1 MQQYYD
7 MQRYNKSGATAHE
20 SGEARESNDTGEPS
34 DTGKVGEIDSEVE
47 RLEAENAE
55 LRRKLTEAEETT
67 AWLEDLVNKNQHTLL
82 PIRRQF
88 DRAVAGLLDPERRYG
103 HSGSVAVGVLRLD
116 NSYDRI
122 KDTRDRGK
130 ALLFNTADRLK
141 GLLGEYLY
149 QSDRLDEF
157 LFALPGIPNIDAAE
171 LMATRIVDAVSR
183 PHEPPAKDVVFGCH
197 LGLSL
202 NTGGL
207 AKEEL
212 LGNAYIALAESES
225 GRGRYVIYD
234 ETIGNRYRE
243 RAEIERSLSKV
254 SQTGFED
261 FRLVYQPFIDRNGQL
276 VGAEA
281 LIRWFHPQLGPL
293 SPVLFIPIA
302 EETGEIRLL
311 GQWTLYNA
319 ARQLRDWAKTGRRD
333 LHMSV
338 NLSPA
343 QFKQQDLV
351 VRIEGILDALGLDGR
366 HLKLEL
372 TEGAI
377 MADPEAAIRTMKML
391 DERGVRISID
401 DFGTGYSSLS
411 YLKRF
416 PVHTLKIDRSF
427 VEDVTTNQS
436 NQEIV
441 RAIIAMARSLRIES
455 LAEGVET
462 PEQRDFLIAEGCD
475 SIQGYLY
482 SPPVSARDFEPFLK
496 SGRMNPRISGEQ

>member
-1 MQQYYD
+1 MSDMQQ
-7 MQRYNKSGATAHE
+7 HE
-20 SGEARESNDTGEPS
+20 QARVTTGTSADGEEVIELAP
-34 DTGKVGEIDSEVE
+34 VVE
-47 RLEAENAE
+47 RLEAENAR

-82 PIRRQF
+82 PIRRNF
-88 DRAVAGLLDPERRYG
+88 DKAMAVLLDPERRNG
-103 HSGSVAVGVLRLD
+103 HVGGVAVGVLRLD
-116 NSYDRI
+116 RAYDRI
-122 KDTRDRGK
+122 KDTRDRSK
-130 ALLFNTADRLK
+130 AILFNTADRLK
-141 GLLGEYLY
+141 GLLGDYLF

-157 LFALPGIPNIDAAE
+157 VFALPGVRGVDAVD
-171 LMATRIVDAVSR
+171 LMATRIVEAVSR
-183 PHEPPAKDVVFGCH
+183 PHEPPARDVVFSCH
-197 LGLSL
+197 VGLSI

-207 AKEEL
+207 NKEDL
-212 LGNAYIALAESES
+212 LGNAYIALAESEA

-243 RAEIERSLSKV
+243 KAEIERSLSTV
-254 SQTGFED
+254 AQSGFED
-261 FRLVYQPFIDRNGQL
+261 FRLMYQPFVDSEGRLI
-276 VGAEA
+276 GAEA
-281 LIRWFHPQLGPL
+281 LIRWFHPRLGPL
-293 SPVLFIPIA
+293 SPTLFIPIA
-302 EETGEIRLL
+302 EETGDIRLL

-319 ARQLRDWAKTGRRD
+319 ARQLRDWVRSSGRE

-343 QFKQQDLV
+343 QFKQQDLI
-351 VRIEGILDALGLDGR
+351 VRIEGILDALELDGS

-377 MADPEAAIRTMKML
+377 MEEPEQAIRTMKML

-427 VEDVTTNQS
+427 VEDVTTNPS

-441 RAIIAMARSLRIES
+441 RAIISMARSLRIES

-462 PEQRDFLIAEGCD
+462 PEQRDFLASEGCD
-475 SIQGYLY
+475 SMQGYLY
-482 SPPVSARDFEPFLK
+482 SPPVPARDFEPFLHT
-496 SGRMNPRISGEQ
+496 GRIDPRVALEP

>member
-1 MQQYYD
+1 MTSLD
-7 MQRYNKSGATAHE
+7 
-20 SGEARESNDTGEPS
+20 
-34 DTGKVGEIDSEVE
+34 
-47 RLEAENAE
+47 
-55 LRRKLTEAEETT
+55 
-67 AWLEDLVNKNQHTLL
+67 
-82 PIRRQF
+82 
-88 DRAVAGLLDPERRYG
+88 AV
-103 HSGSVAVGVLRLD
+103 
-116 NSYDRI
+116 
-122 KDTRDRGK
+122 
-130 ALLFNTADRLK
+130 
-141 GLLGEYLY
+141 
-149 QSDRLDEF
+149 
-157 LFALPGIPNIDAAE
+157 E
-171 LMATRIVDAVSR
+171 LMATRIVEAVSR

-197 LGLSL
+197 VGLSL
-202 NTGGL
+202 NTGRL
-207 AKEEL
+207 TKEEL
-212 LGNAYIALAESES
+212 LGNAYIALAESET

-243 RAEIERSLSKV
+243 KAEIERSLSTV
-254 SQTGFED
+254 AQAGFED
-261 FRLVYQPFIDRNGQL
+261 FRLVYQPFVDREGRL
-276 VGAEA
+276 IGAEA
-281 LIRWFHPQLGPL
+281 LIRWFHPRLGPL
-293 SPVLFIPIA
+293 SPALFIPIA

-319 ARQLRDWAKTGRRD
+319 ARQLRDWIKSSGHD

-343 QFKQQDLV
+343 QFKQQDLI

-377 MADPEAAIRTMKML
+377 MEDPEQAIRTMKML

-416 PVHTLKIDRSF
+416 PVHTLKIDQSF

-441 RAIIAMARSLRIES
+441 RAIISMAHSLHIES

-462 PEQRDFLIAEGCD
+462 AEQRDFLAAEGCD
-475 SIQGYLY
+475 SIQGYFY
-482 SPPVSARDFEPFLK
+482 SPPVPARDFEPFLQA
-496 SGRMNPRISGEQ
+496 GRIDPRVAAEP

>member
-1 MQQYYD
+1 MSDMQQYEKAGVTTGD
-7 MQRYNKSGATAHE
+7 ATD
-20 SGEARESNDTGEPS
+20 GEADAVVEVAPD
-34 DTGKVGEIDSEVE
+34 VE

-82 PIRRQF
+82 PIRRHF
-88 DRAVAGLLDPERRYG
+88 DRAVAGLLDPERRNG

-116 NSYDRI
+116 RSYDRI

-130 ALLFNTADRLK
+130 AILFNTADRLK
-141 GLLGEYLY
+141 GLLGDYLY

-157 LFALPGIPNIDAAE
+157 LFAIPGMTSLDAVE

-197 LGLSL
+197 VGLSL
-202 NTGGL
+202 NTGRL
-207 AKEEL
+207 TKEEL
-212 LGNAYIALAESES
+212 LGNAYIALAESET

-243 RAEIERSLSKV
+243 KAEIERSLSTV
-254 SQTGFED
+254 AQAGFED
-261 FRLVYQPFIDRNGQL
+261 FRLVYQPFVDSEGRLI
-276 VGAEA
+276 GAEA
-281 LIRWFHPQLGPL
+281 LIRWFHPHLGPL
-293 SPVLFIPIA
+293 SPALFIPIA

-319 ARQLRDWAKTGRRD
+319 ARQLRDWIKSSGRD

-343 QFKQQDLV
+343 QFKQQDLI

-377 MADPEAAIRTMKML
+377 MEDPEQAIRTMKML

-416 PVHTLKIDRSF
+416 PVHTLKIDQSF

-441 RAIIAMARSLRIES
+441 RAIISMAHSLHIES

-462 PEQRDFLIAEGCD
+462 AEQRDFLAAEGCD
-475 SIQGYLY
+475 SIQGYFY
-482 SPPVSARDFEPFLK
+482 SPPVPARDFEPFLQA
-496 SGRMNPRISGEQ
+496 GRIDPRVAAEP

>member
-1 MQQYYD
+1 MQQ
-7 MQRYNKSGATAHE
+7 HE
-20 SGEARESNDTGEPS
+20 QARVTTGTSADGEEVIELAP
-34 DTGKVGEIDSEVE
+34 VVE
-47 RLEAENAE
+47 RLEAENAR

-82 PIRRQF
+82 PIRRNF
-88 DRAVAGLLDPERRYG
+88 DKAMAVLLDPERRNG
-103 HSGSVAVGVLRLD
+103 HVGGVAVGVLRLD
-116 NSYDRI
+116 RAYDRI
-122 KDTRDRGK
+122 KDTRDRSK
-130 ALLFNTADRLK
+130 AILFNTADRLK
-141 GLLGEYLY
+141 GLLGDYLF

-157 LFALPGIPNIDAAE
+157 VFALPGVRGVDAVD
-171 LMATRIVDAVSR
+171 LMATRIVEAVSR
-183 PHEPPAKDVVFGCH
+183 PHEPPARDVVFSCH
-197 LGLSL
+197 VGLSI

-207 AKEEL
+207 NKEDL
-212 LGNAYIALAESES
+212 LGNAYIALAESEA

-243 RAEIERSLSKV
+243 KAEIERSLSTV
-254 SQTGFED
+254 AQSGFED
-261 FRLVYQPFIDRNGQL
+261 FRLMYQPFVDSEGRLI
-276 VGAEA
+276 GAEA
-281 LIRWFHPQLGPL
+281 LIRWFHPRLGPL
-293 SPVLFIPIA
+293 SPTLFIPIA
-302 EETGEIRLL
+302 EETGDIRLL

-319 ARQLRDWAKTGRRD
+319 ARQLRDWVRSSGRE

-343 QFKQQDLV
+343 QFKQQDLI
-351 VRIEGILDALGLDGR
+351 VRIEGILDALELDGS

-377 MADPEAAIRTMKML
+377 MEEPEQAIRTMKML

-427 VEDVTTNQS
+427 VEDVTTNPS

-441 RAIIAMARSLRIES
+441 RAIISMARSLRIES

-462 PEQRDFLIAEGCD
+462 PEQRDFLASEGCD
-475 SIQGYLY
+475 SMQGYLY
-482 SPPVSARDFEPFLK
+482 SPPVPARDFEPFLHT
-496 SGRMNPRISGEQ
+496 GRIDPRVALEP